1 MSILSHLGKIDW
13 KKKEQKSANNY
24 NMRVRERE
32 NREGESGPKN
42 IVEEIIFE
50 NSPNLPKDISL
61 D

>member
-1 MSILSHLGKIDW
+1 
-13 KKKEQKSANNY
+13 
-24 NMRVRERE
+24 MRVRERE